1 MRKEFTVPLA
11 DLNHEILVNLTVTQ
25 LFTSESDLN
34 LPLTSSFDSFETTT
48 DGPRIIK
55 DCAHVDIEELP
66 LNDTSSNSI
75 ANNRC
80 ARKFA
85 NRICTVGVAVV
96 NSVTDSESIR

>member
-55 DCAHVDIEELP
+55 DCIQLQTIDVPENLRIE
-66 LNDTSSNSI
+66 
-75 ANNRC
+75 
-80 ARKFA
+80 
-85 NRICTVGVAVV
+85 
-96 NSVTDSESIR
+96 SVL